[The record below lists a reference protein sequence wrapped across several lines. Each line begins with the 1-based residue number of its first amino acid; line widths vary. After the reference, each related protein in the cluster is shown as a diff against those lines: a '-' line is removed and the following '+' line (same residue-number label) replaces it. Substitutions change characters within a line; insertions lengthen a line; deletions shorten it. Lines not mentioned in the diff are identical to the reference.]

1 MAYMANLTDPKFM
14 WDTYQTSESFRQIL
28 FSSSTWIPQ
37 IRLRFSSTVTAL
49 YKIKMHLTDD
59 NGVLNGWKD
68 NQMTPCDWEH
78 VKCQDNKVTTM

>member
-49 YKIKMHLTDD
+49 YEIKMHLIDEND
-59 NGVLNGWKD
+59 VLNDWKN
-68 NQMTPCDWEH
+68 NQMTPCGWGN
-78 VKCQDNKVTTM
+78 VICQGNKVIAM